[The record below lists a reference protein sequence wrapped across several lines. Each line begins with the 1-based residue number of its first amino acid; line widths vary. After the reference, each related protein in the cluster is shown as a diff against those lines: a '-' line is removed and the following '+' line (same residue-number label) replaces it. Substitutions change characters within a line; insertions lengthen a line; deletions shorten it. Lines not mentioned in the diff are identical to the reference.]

1 MDVEKQQAAGQETW
15 RPAEQSLDGR
25 VFAPPVLSAPA
36 LAAGRQL
43 LTAQTIADVLA
54 TPFPLPAAPLTQPLT
69 PFADYFREF
78 GQAILRADL
87 RQDGTVHNGR
97 QTVNEPQA
105 LQPAGAFHEP
115 LTQLIRFNQQVA
127 AGQPWQGQIFLYR
140 SDLLPHGVALHTDQP
155 EAAPGDMIA
164 LAVSANPTRVV
175 PHQAM
180 LDIFARSPFAP
191 VLDYRLDDPH
201 LRLRMDSFNKQ
212 LFENRTPDP
221 AVREVR
227 EQLKA
232 ALVELTVGHLNI
244 MTGMDI
250 HTQADKVDPKRV
262 CGKFVTN
269 FNLHGNW
276 SQPSG
281 A

>member
-1 MDVEKQQAAGQETW
+1 MAQPQNVTNQETW
-15 RPAEQSLDGR
+15 QPLTQALDGR
-25 VFAPPVLSAPA
+25 VFAPPALCAEA
-36 LAAGRQL
+36 LAAARQL
-43 LTAQTIADVLA
+43 LTAKTIADVLA
-54 TPFPLPAAPLTQPLT
+54 TPFPLAVAPLTLPLT
-69 PFADYFREF
+69 PFANYYRDF

-87 RQDGTVHNGR
+87 RQDGTVQNGR
-97 QTVNEPQA
+97 QVVSEAQP
-105 LQPAGAFHEP
+105 LQPAGAFREP
-115 LTQLIRFNQQVA
+115 LAQVIRFNQQVA
-127 AGQPWQGQIFLYR
+127 GGRPWRGQIYLYR

-155 EAAPGDMIA
+155 EAAPGDMVA
-164 LAVSANPTRVV
+164 LAVSANPTLVV
-175 PHQAM
+175 PHKAT

-232 ALVELTVGHLNI
+232 ALVELTASHLNI

-269 FNLHGNW
+269 FNQYGNW
-276 SQPSG
+276 PQPAG

>member
-1 MDVEKQQAAGQETW
+1 MGQRQPKMEPETW

-25 VFAPPVLSAPA
+25 VLAPTALSAEA
-36 LAAGRQL
+36 LVAARQL
-43 LTAQTIADVLA
+43 LTAKTIADVLA
-54 TPFPLPAAPLTQPLT
+54 TPFPLVAAPLTLPLT
-69 PFADYFREF
+69 PFADYYQEF

-87 RQDGTVHNGR
+87 RQDGTVYNSR
-97 QTVNEPQA
+97 QVVNETQP
-105 LQPAGAFHEP
+105 LQPAGAFREP
-115 LTQLIRFNQQVA
+115 LAQIIRFNQQVA
-127 AGQPWQGQIFLYR
+127 DSRPWRGQIFLYR

-175 PHQAM
+175 PHKAM
-180 LDIFARSPFAP
+180 LDILARSPFAP
-191 VLDYRLDDPH
+191 VLDYRLDDPN
-201 LRLRMDSFNKQ
+201 LRLGMDSFNKQ
-212 LFENRTPDP
+212 LFDDRTPGS
-221 AVREVR
+221 AVRDVR

-232 ALVELTVGHLNI
+232 ALVELTASHLNI

-269 FNLHGNW
+269 FNQYGNW
-276 SQPSG
+276 PQPAG